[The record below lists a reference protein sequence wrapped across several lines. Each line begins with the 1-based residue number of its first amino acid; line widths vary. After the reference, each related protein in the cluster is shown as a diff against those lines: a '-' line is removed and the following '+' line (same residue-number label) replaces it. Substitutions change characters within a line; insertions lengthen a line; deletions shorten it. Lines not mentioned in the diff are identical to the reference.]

1 MPRRTFS
8 FDGLSFVLDVRPDRL
23 DLRDREYLP
32 PTLSLPSE
40 YPDPVQLKSYFPWD
54 RNVVTR
60 TINRIIGQTP
70 TTTLAVPVEDLNF

>member
-8 FDGLSFVLDVRPDRL
+8 FDGMSFVLDVRPDRL

-32 PTLSLPSE
+32 PTLSLPAA
-40 YPDPVQLKSYFPWD
+40 YPDPAQLKSYFPWD

-60 TINRIIGQTP
+60 TINRILGQNP
-70 TTTLAVPVEDLNF
+70 TTTLAVPVEDLDF